1 MSGKPGGN
9 SMKKRIVKK
18 FFIMIITLLVVS
30 FLVFFALFIIPGD
43 AATNMLGTQATAEK
57 IEALR
62 EEMGLNDSFF
72 VQYFRWLFSCIQG
85 DFGTSYS
92 YHMNVSDLIVDK
104 LPITLTLTGMSFV
117 LIVLFSIPI
126 GIFVAKHN
134 GGILDRVFTIVN
146 QILMSIPPFF
156 SGIIITLIFGLI
168 LGMFTPGGFISY
180 KTSVPGFLG
189 YLIFPAIAIAIPK
202 IAMTV
207 KLLKE
212 SIIEEYNK
220 EYVRTAYSRGNS
232 TTQVLYKHI
241 LRNAIIPVIT
251 FLGMTLAD
259 IVAGS
264 IVVEQ
269 VFGIPGLGRILL
281 SSISNRDYPVV
292 QAIIIMLAAIILVIN
307 FAVDIIYHKVD
318 PRIDAE

>member
-1 MSGKPGGN
+1 M
-9 SMKKRIVKK
+9 KRIVKK
-18 FFIMIITLLVVS
+18 FLIMIVTLLVVS
-30 FLVFFALFIIPGD
+30 FLVFLALSVIPGD
-43 AATNMLGTQATAEK
+43 AATNMLGTQATPEK

-62 EEMGLNDSFF
+62 EEMGLNDPFF
-72 VQYFRWLFSCIQG
+72 VQYFRWLKSCIMG

-92 YHMNVSDLIVDK
+92 YHMSVSSLIMDK
-104 LPITLTLTGMSFV
+104 LPITITLTLMSFV
-117 LIVLFSIPI
+117 IIFVVSIPLGVFI
-126 GIFVAKHN
+126 AKHK
-134 GGILDRVFTIVN
+134 GSVIDRVFTVFN
-146 QILMSIPPFF
+146 QIIMSIPPFF
-156 SGIIITLIFGLI
+156 SGIIITLVFGLI
-168 LGMFTPGGFISY
+168 LGLFTPGGFVSY
-180 KTSVPGFLG
+180 KKDFAGFLV
-189 YLIFPAIAIAIPK
+189 YLIFPAFAIAIPK

-212 SIIEEYNK
+212 SILEEYQK

-232 TTQVLYKHI
+232 TTEVLYKHV
-241 LRNAIIPVIT
+241 LKNAMIPVIT

-292 QAIIIMLAAIILVIN
+292 QAIILILAVIILVIN
-307 FAVDIIYHKVD
+307 FVVDIIYHKVD
-318 PRIDAE
+318 PRIDTE